1 MAHAIQNRTA
11 TAIAFVLVLGAGA
24 AGCGD
29 DDPPPAQGPV
39 APKPTA
45 AASSGAAGG
54 KSTTKLPEKLHIEN
68 RVGCPIPEKPTD
80 PRDGKCDP
88 KAPSCAEHTYCLQLA
103 QGFYCEACP
112 ERDGIRHVFKDRDFA
127 VEQNRDPFQ
136 SFLFQPFVR
145 NPDTVQIDVTRK
157 CVREDQMVATTNSY
171 TELKL
176 VGIVAQGTQRKV
188 LMVNGREGWII
199 KRGDCVGKEKAVV
212 KDIGT
217 GYITFLVDADTAAAN
232 QRPPEEYSVQLNP
245 KQLSLNEPVDLP
257 TPAPRTTI
265 APVIPPPAVLPGR
278 SPAGAGAG
286 SAAAP
291 AAAPAGTAPATAPPA
306 GTTAPAGGPA
316 VPATVPPAA
325 PAAGSMAAPPQAPA
339 RTPAVIVPP
348 VEAPA
353 AKRR

>member
-1 MAHAIQNRTA
+1 VTQSIRTA
-11 TAIAFVLVLGAGA
+11 RALAFGLALGAGVS
-24 AGCGD
+24 GCGD
-29 DDPPPAQGPV
+29 DDTPPAQGPV

-45 AASSGAAGG
+45 AATSGAAGG
-54 KSTTKLPEKLHIEN
+54 KSTTKLPEKLHIED
-68 RVGCPIPEKPTD
+68 RVACPIPAKPSD
-80 PRDGKCDP
+80 PKDGKCDP

-103 QGFYCEACP
+103 QGSYCEPCP
-112 ERDGIRHVFKDRDFA
+112 ERDGIRHVFKDRDFT

-136 SFLFQPFVR
+136 SFLLQPFIR

-157 CVREDQMVATTNSY
+157 CVHEDQMVATTNSY

-188 LMVNGREGWII
+188 LMVNGSEGWII

-217 GYITFLVDADTAAAN
+217 GYITFLVDADAAAAS

-257 TPAPRTTI
+257 TPASRTTI
-265 APVIPPPAVLPGR
+265 SPVVPPPAVVTGRPATPGT
-278 SPAGAGAG
+278 G

-291 AAAPAGTAPATAPPA
+291 AGTTPAGTAPAAAPGA
-306 GTTAPAGGPA
+306 GS
-316 VPATVPPAA
+316 ATVPAATPAA
-325 PAAGSMAAPPQAPA
+325 PGAPATGSAAPPSA
-339 RTPAVIVPP
+339 TPPRGAAVIIPP

>member
-1 MAHAIQNRTA
+1 MAQSIGNRVA
-11 TAIAFVLVLGAGA
+11 LAFALALGAG

-29 DDPPPAQGPV
+29 DDPPPAQAPV

-45 AASSGAAGG
+45 AASSGAASG
-54 KSTTKLPEKLHIEN
+54 KSTTKLPEKLHIEE
-68 RVGCPIPEKPTD
+68 RVACPIPDKPSD
-80 PRDGKCDP
+80 AKDGKCDP

-103 QGFYCEACP
+103 QGFYCEPCA

-136 SFLFQPFVR
+136 SFLLQPFIR

-157 CVREDQMVATTNSY
+157 CVREDQMVASTNSY

-188 LMVNGREGWII
+188 LMINGREGWII

-217 GYITFLVDADTAAAN
+217 GYITFLVDADAAAAS

-245 KQLSLNEPVDLP
+245 KLLSLNEPVDLP

-265 APVIPPPAVLPGR
+265 SPVVPPPAVLPGR
-278 SPAGAGAG
+278 PPTGAGTG

-291 AAAPAGTAPATAPPA
+291 AAAPAGTPPPTAPGAGSATAPAPVAPATGSAATQPPA
-306 GTTAPAGGPA
+306 VTP
-316 VPATVPPAA
+316 
-325 PAAGSMAAPPQAPA
+325 S
-339 RTPAVIVPP
+339 RSPAVIIPP

-353 AKRR
+353 AKRK

>member
-1 MAHAIQNRTA
+1 MTSTASTASTGNRVALALAI
-11 TAIAFVLVLGAGA
+11 VLAGA
-24 AGCGD
+24 PGCGD

-54 KSTTKLPEKLHIEN
+54 KSTTKLPEKLHIEA
-68 RVGCPIPEKPTD
+68 RVSCPIPDKPSD
-80 PRDGKCDP
+80 PKDGKCDP

-112 ERDGIRHVFKDRDFA
+112 ERDGIRHTFKERDFV

-136 SFLFQPFVR
+136 SFLLQPMFR
-145 NPDTVQIDVTRK
+145 NNPDTVQIDVTRK
-157 CVREDQMVATTNSY
+157 CVREDQMVATSNSY

-232 QRPPEEYSVQLNP
+232 QRPAEEYSVQLNP
-245 KQLSLNEPVDLP
+245 KQLSLNEPTDLP
-257 TPAPRTTI
+257 QPAPRTTI
-265 APVIPPPAVLPGR
+265 SPVIPPPAVVPGAR
-278 SPAGAGAG
+278 PTAPGAAPGAPAGT
-286 SAAAP
+286 AP
-291 AAAPAGTAPATAPPA
+291 PAVPAGTAPATAPGAAPA
-306 GTTAPAGGPA
+306 AAPAGVAPAAPGAPA
-316 VPATVPPAA
+316 VPAA
-325 PAAGSMAAPPQAPA
+325 AAPPRGAAIIIPPLE
-339 RTPAVIVPP
+339 TPAT
-348 VEAPA
+348 
-353 AKRR
+353 KR